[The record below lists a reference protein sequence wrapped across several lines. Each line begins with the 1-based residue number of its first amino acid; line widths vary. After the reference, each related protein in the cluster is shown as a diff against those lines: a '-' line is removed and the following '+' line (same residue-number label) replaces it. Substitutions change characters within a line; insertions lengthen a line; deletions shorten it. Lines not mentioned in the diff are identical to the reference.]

1 MGFFKDCDYEVPFV
15 FIPKDELL
23 QGNIWC
29 GVYKEFL
36 HIPEHFYNRF
46 SGEYEYVID
55 DEPHIVRGIKWNNM
69 HFSSIRSDERHCRLP
84 PMSNNYYKDTD
95 KYKVLKALQ
104 DEFRENKYGRVTKYL
119 FGDEAVPNQQAPA
132 HWFNNFK
139 IWVIGWEY
147 YERPFASSKWG
158 NFKK

>member
-15 FIPKDELL
+15 VIPTNELL
-23 QGNIWC
+23 QGDIWC

-36 HIPEHFYNRF
+36 HIPEGRYY
-46 SGEYEYVID
+46 GID
-55 DEPHIVRGIKWNNM
+55 DEPHIVRGIKWDNM
-69 HFSSIRSDERHCRLP
+69 HFSSIRSEERHCKLP
-84 PMSNNYYKDTD
+84 SMPNTYYKHTD
-95 KYKVLKALQ
+95 EYKVLKDLQ
-104 DEFRENKYGRVTKYL
+104 DEFRENRYGRVTKYL
-119 FGDEAVPNQQAPA
+119 FGDEAIPDRQSPA